1 MTDVKIAALNGEK
14 ETNIIMKT
22 IEIFRIFERKLL
34 EWMCPLYQASPV
46 PVNYWAAQ
54 PEVGGDDKQN
64 FICVYKCSPL
74 LTFPLPIHGTIVLT
88 KSVPGAE
95 MLGTTALYV

>member
-74 LTFPLPIHGTIVLT
+74 LTFPLP
-88 KSVPGAE
+88 
-95 MLGTTALYV
+95 TAHIPPPHCSHSPSPFMEQLS